1 MQTSAETRQNFD
13 TTSAKAKQDTAPYIA
28 PDNEPGI
35 SGIPGYLSKEATA
48 AYLAKSEATLD
59 RWHRLRVG
67 PPRTKLGNSTYY
79 REAAL
84 KAWIVAQEQASKGD
98 GGGAAASGGGNA
110 GAASLGIGSLKGGN
124 SL

>member
-1 MQTSAETRQNFD
+1 MQAIAETRQESTID
-13 TTSAKAKQDTAPYIA
+13 ETATAQAVAVI
-28 PDNEPGI
+28 
-35 SGIPGYLSKEATA
+35 IPGYLSKEATA

-84 KAWIVAQEQASKGD
+84 KAWLVAQEQASLRTGR
-98 GGGAAASGGGNA
+98 
-110 GAASLGIGSLKGGN
+110 
-124 SL
+124 